1 MDKDQLNNDMNEIK
15 NRISKKEAEIEKAIA
30 EKKSDDYIASLNNA
44 LAALQQEKNILLQR
58 ESQGNLFKLYTT
70 NLI

>member
-1 MDKDQLNNDMNEIK
+1 MKLKIELAKKRLKLKKPQLK
-15 NRISKKEAEIEKAIA
+15 
-30 EKKSDDYIASLNNA
+30 KKSDDYIASLNNA

>member
-1 MDKDQLNNDMNEIK
+1 MDELIELNK
-15 NRISKKEAEIEKAIA
+15 VIA
-30 EKKSDDYIASLNNA
+30 ENNQYLRSERNKINPDQELIKSYVSY

-58 ESQGNLFKLYTT
+58 ESRGNLFKLYTT

>member
-1 MDKDQLNNDMNEIK
+1 MDKDQLNNAMNEIK
-15 NRISKKEAEIEKAIA
+15 NRISKKEADIEKAIA